1 MTSIILQTAA
11 RVLMPLLLLFAVF
24 LLLRGHNQ
32 PGGGF
37 VGGLVVGSSFVLY
50 SIAFGVEAGRRAL
63 LVRPSTLLGVGPLVA
78 LASGL
83 PATIA
88 GEPFMTAKWMEV
100 PLGGTAVALGT
111 PLVFDVG
118 VFLAVVGVVSTI
130 VFTLAEVSLSED

>member
-1 MTSIILQTAA
+1 MRSSILQTAT

-37 VGGLVVGSSFVLY
+37 VGGLVVASSFVLY

-63 LVRPSTLLGVGPLVA
+63 LVRPATLLGVGPLVA
-78 LASGL
+78 LTSGL
-83 PATIA
+83 PAVIT
-88 GEPFMTAKWMEV
+88 GQPFMTAQWTAV

-118 VFLAVVGVVSTI
+118 VFLAVIGVVLTI